1 MRTPYWSPP
10 NSVSHLAETQLF
22 KTEGPRMP
30 EGGGPRLR
38 VSRMGGDDASG
49 GFGPRAPSAG
59 GPVQARTHGE
69 ATSSVRLDGEET
81 QGCRPS
87 RGGGHRL
94 PAI

>member
-30 EGGGPRLR
+30 EGGAKVKGKQD
-38 VSRMGGDDASG
+38 GGDASG
-49 GFGPRAPSAG
+49 GFGPRASSARG
-59 GPVQARTHGE
+59 SVRATTHGA

-81 QGCRPS
+81 QGCRTS